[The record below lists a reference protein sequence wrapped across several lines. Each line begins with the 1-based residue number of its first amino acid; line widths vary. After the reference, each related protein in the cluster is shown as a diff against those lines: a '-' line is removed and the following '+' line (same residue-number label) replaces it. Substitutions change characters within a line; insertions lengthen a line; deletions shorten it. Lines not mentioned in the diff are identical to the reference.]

1 MTAPPPAP
9 APAETA
15 ARHLVQRVPTARATD
30 HAATARERL
39 RDGPYD
45 ALDAVYVVDDDH
57 RLKGL
62 VRLSELLRLPGE
74 QRLGTAMRSDLPR
87 ITPDTDQEEVASIA
101 LRTGLAAVPVVDE
114 HERLLGVVPPERL
127 LAILRREHIEDLHRF
142 AGIANGANHTRDA
155 LEAPPLK
162 RVRARLPWLLV
173 GLAGSMVATLVM
185 AAFEQALTTRI
196 AIAFFVPGIVYLAD
210 AIGTQTEAVA
220 VRGLS
225 LNHFSSIGALL
236 AGELATGTLIGLALA
251 ALALPLVWV
260 AFGSLA
266 LAAAVAGAIVAAGAA
281 ACGVGLLLPWLL
293 SRLGHDPAHGSG
305 PLATV
310 IQDVLTL
317 LVYFGFV
324 LLFVL

>member
-1 MTAPPPAP
+1 
-9 APAETA
+9 
-15 ARHLVQRVPTARATD
+15 
-30 HAATARERL
+30 
-39 RDGPYD
+39 
-45 ALDAVYVVDDDH
+45 
-57 RLKGL
+57 
-62 VRLSELLRLPGE
+62 
-74 QRLGTAMRSDLPR
+74 
-87 ITPDTDQEEVASIA
+87 
-101 LRTGLAAVPVVDE
+101 VPVVDE
-114 HERLLGVVPPERL
+114 HSRLLGVVPPEQL

-142 AGIANGANHTRDA
+142 AGIANGTNHTREA
-155 LEAPPLK
+155 LETPPLK
-162 RVRARLPWLLV
+162 RVRQRLPWLLV
-173 GLAGSMVATLVM
+173 GLAGSLVATLVM

-196 AIAFFVPGIVYLAD
+196 AVAFFVPGIVYLAD

-225 LNHFSSIGALL
+225 LNHFPSLGALL

-251 ALALPLVWV
+251 TLALPLAWA
-260 AFGSLA
+260 AFGSFA